1 MDEALIG
8 EPDTMLFF
16 PDGAGIAPAVTQKKA
31 LDALTD
37 LAHVFRGGLAGAN
50 KIAHRL
56 MRFVR
61 DPDRGEFARA

>member
-1 MDEALIG
+1 
-8 EPDTMLFF
+8 MLFF

-37 LAHVFRGGLAGAN
+37 LAHVLRGGLAGAN